1 MDFELLQ
8 EDQGKVL
15 NAHFGC
21 TILTKLYHYQIRAIR
36 QICQDPRDIK
46 YFGINFKCLHLEK
59 LCYLFLPI
67 KHLYNPKH
75 LEY

>member
-21 TILTKLYHYQIRAIR
+21 TILTKLYHYQIRVIR
-36 QICQDPRDIK
+36 QIYQDLRDIK
-46 YFGINFKCLHLEK
+46 YFEINFMCLHLEK
-59 LCYLFLPI
+59 
-67 KHLYNPKH
+67 
-75 LEY
+75 